1 MNISLAKFKEVG
13 SLYDSLSKLIYI
25 QTSKLQKPS
34 LKEFLALETRRRI
47 IEKDGSS
54 YYINEISI
62 RQGAANLAF

>member
-1 MNISLAKFKEVG
+1 MNVSLAKFREVG
-13 SLYDSLSKLIYI
+13 SLYDNLSKLIYI

-34 LKEFLALETRRRI
+34 LKELLALETRRR

>member
-1 MNISLAKFKEVG
+1 MNVSLAKIKEVG

-34 LKEFLALETRRRI
+34 LKELLALETRRRI
-47 IEKDGSS
+47 EKYGSS

>member
-1 MNISLAKFKEVG
+1 MNVSLAKFKEVG

-34 LKEFLALETRRRI
+34 LKEFLALETRRRN
-47 IEKDGSS
+47 EKDGSS

>member
-1 MNISLAKFKEVG
+1 MNVSLAKFKEVG

-25 QTSKLQKPS
+25 QTPKLQKPS
-34 LKEFLALETRRRI
+34 LKELLALETRRR

>member
-1 MNISLAKFKEVG
+1 MNVSLAKIKEVG

-34 LKEFLALETRRRI
+34 LKELLALETRRR

-62 RQGAANLAF
+62 RQGAANVAF

>member
-1 MNISLAKFKEVG
+1 MNVSLAKFKEVG

-34 LKEFLALETRRRI
+34 LKELLALETRRR

>member
-1 MNISLAKFKEVG
+1 MNVSLAKFREVR
-13 SLYDSLSKLIYI
+13 SLYDNLSKLIYI

-34 LKEFLALETRRRI
+34 LKELLALETRRR

>member
-1 MNISLAKFKEVG
+1 MNVSLSKIKEVG

-34 LKEFLALETRRRI
+34 LKELSALETRRR

>member
-1 MNISLAKFKEVG
+1 MNVSLSKIKEVG

-34 LKEFLALETRRRI
+34 LKELLALETRRR

>member
-1 MNISLAKFKEVG
+1 MNVSLAKIKEVG

-34 LKEFLALETRRRI
+34 LEELLALETRRR

>member
-1 MNISLAKFKEVG
+1 MNVSLAKFKEVR

-34 LKEFLALETRRRI
+34 LKELLALETRRR

>member
-1 MNISLAKFKEVG
+1 MNVSLAKFREVG
-13 SLYDSLSKLIYI
+13 SHYDNLSKLIYI

-34 LKEFLALETRRRI
+34 LKELLALETRRR

>member
-1 MNISLAKFKEVG
+1 MNVSLAKIKEVG

-34 LKEFLALETRRRI
+34 LKELLALETRRR

-62 RQGAANLAF
+62 RQGAASLAF

>member
-1 MNISLAKFKEVG
+1 MNVSLAKIKEVG

-34 LKEFLALETRRRI
+34 LKELLAIETRRRR
-47 IEKDGSS
+47 IEKYGSP

>member
-1 MNISLAKFKEVG
+1 MNVSLAKIKEVG

-34 LKEFLALETRRRI
+34 LKELLALETRRR

>member
-1 MNISLAKFKEVG
+1 MNVSLAKFREVG

-34 LKEFLALETRRRI
+34 LKELLALETRRR

>member
-1 MNISLAKFKEVG
+1 MNVSLAKFKEVG

-34 LKEFLALETRRRI
+34 LKELLAFETRRRI

>member
-1 MNISLAKFKEVG
+1 MNVSLAKFKEVG

-25 QTSKLQKPS
+25 QTSKLKKPS
-34 LKEFLALETRRRI
+34 LKELLSLETRRR

-62 RQGAANLAF
+62 RQRAANLPF

>member
-1 MNISLAKFKEVG
+1 MNVSLAKIKEVG

-34 LKEFLALETRRRI
+34 LEELLALETRRRI
-47 IEKDGSS
+47 EKDGSS
-54 YYINEISI
+54 HYINEISI

>member
-1 MNISLAKFKEVG
+1 MNVSLAKFKEVG

-34 LKEFLALETRRRI
+34 LKELLALETRRRI
-47 IEKDGSS
+47 EKDGYS

>member
-1 MNISLAKFKEVG
+1 MNVSLAEFREVG

-25 QTSKLQKPS
+25 QTSKLQKLS
-34 LKEFLALETRRRI
+34 LKELLALETRRR

>member
-1 MNISLAKFKEVG
+1 MNVSLAKFKEVG

-34 LKEFLALETRRRI
+34 LNELLALETRRR

>member
-1 MNISLAKFKEVG
+1 MNVSLAKFKEVG

-34 LKEFLALETRRRI
+34 LKELLALETRRRI
-47 IEKDGSS
+47 EEDGSS
-54 YYINEISI
+54 YYINEIPI

>member
-1 MNISLAKFKEVG
+1 MNVSLAKFKGVG
-13 SLYDSLSKLIYI
+13 SLYDSLSKLVYI

-34 LKEFLALETRRRI
+34 LKELLALETRRR

-54 YYINEISI
+54 YYINEISV